1 MPARSRKLF
10 LTDHCLTPH
19 ENIPTSG
26 ILCDEDKIIATG
38 GASAFVREPGL
49 QIFELNDTYAVPGFI
64 DSHVHGCGGFDAS
77 IAASSDNSLMNRMST
92 ALAEHGVTT
101 FFPTMISAPMDEMIR
116 TADHLADMI
125 EQEHDGADPAGIHI
139 EGPFLNPEKGGTQ
152 NKAFIHKFD
161 PGFASELIAAGRGRI
176 KLMTFAPEIEGAD
189 KLIQMMLENGV
200 IPSMG
205 HSMAGEKEVLNA
217 IEAGARRCTHLFNGM
232 PPLHQRRSDLTLI
245 ALTDNRVSVE
255 IIADGAHIH
264 PRMVDLAGRVKP
276 QDKLIGVSN
285 GIEVG
290 GESCSLERGPNGI
303 VTMGGIIAGTTTTL
317 ETGWLHFTNYSGMP
331 DTLTAACFTS
341 NPAHDL
347 GLITRGEIKPGK
359 KADITFLDRKTN
371 KVRMTVIRG
380 KIVYEVSPGL
390 VRRREAEANLW
401 LKP

>member
-49 QIFELNDTYAVPGFI
+49 QIFDLNDTYAVPGFI

-77 IAASSDNSLMNRMST
+77 IAASGDNALMNRMSK

-101 FFPTMISAPMDEMIR
+101 FFPTMVSAPMDEMIR
-116 TADHLADMI
+116 TADFLAGMI
-125 EQEHDGADPAGIHI
+125 EQEHEGADP
-139 EGPFLNPEKGGTQ
+139 GGTQ
-152 NKAFIHKFD
+152 KKAFIHKFD
-161 PGFASELIAAGRGRI
+161 PGFAAELIAAGRGRI
-176 KLMTFAPEIEGAD
+176 KLMTFAPEIDGAD

-205 HSMAGEKEVLNA
+205 HSMAREKEVLNA
-217 IEAGARRCTHLFNGM
+217 IDAGARRCTHLFNGM

-264 PRMVDLAGRVKP
+264 PRMVDLASRVKP

-290 GESCSLERGPNGI
+290 GGSCSLERGPNGV
-303 VTMGGIIAGTTTTL
+303 VTLDGVIAGSTTTL

-359 KADITFLDRKTN
+359 KADITFLDLKTN

-380 KIVYEVSPGL
+380 KIVYEAG
-390 VRRREAEANLW
+390 
-401 LKP
+401 K